1 MMLKKS
7 PFFDFLNRRSE
18 PGFDEFVASS
28 VEDEHYINWNEFLLP
43 NDYGDAESEYFAI
56 RNSCAV
62 FDVSPLRKIRVH
74 GNDAGTFFDRLLTRP
89 ISDLPA
95 MRATYTVFC
104 NEDGSF
110 KDDAIVYK
118 FADDDYLMMPSD
130 IDHRPYFESV
140 RVQFD
145 IGDVSFEECTEAWV
159 GAAIQGPLSAAALL
173 HMGFDTVEQLRP
185 FEVREYEFGG
195 GAICIAR
202 MGFTADLG
210 YECWLAPPL
219 VSAFIESIESVR
231 SSLSIELPGYG
242 LDALQACR
250 LEGGFIVAGWDCS
263 TEIDPQADF
272 SRTPLELGLAWLVN
286 LDGEDFIGKQAL
298 VEQKRNGTKHLL
310 RYFSMDQYM
319 ILEDGAAIYAP
330 QSDEVI
336 GRVNNSAWSW
346 GLQQTIGNASIF
358 SAYKDN
364 EYGRVLVNENYSKLA
379 FHRKPLIELP
389 RRNQVPAPID

>member
-1 MMLKKS
+1 MLKKS

-18 PGFDEFVASS
+18 PGFDEFVAAS

-43 NDYGDAESEYFAI
+43 KDYGDAESEYFAI

-74 GNDAGTFFDRLLTRP
+74 GKGAGTFFDRLLTRP
-89 ISDLPA
+89 ISDIPA
-95 MRATYTVFC
+95 MRATYAVFC
-104 NEDGSF
+104 NADGSF

-130 IDHRPYFESV
+130 IDHSPYFESV
-140 RVQFD
+140 RAQFN
-145 IGDVSFEECTEAWV
+145 ISDVSFEECTDAWV
-159 GAAIQGPLSAAALL
+159 GAAVQGPLSAAALL
-173 HMGFDTVEQLRP
+173 EMDFDTVEQLRP

-195 GAICIAR
+195 GAICVAR
-202 MGFTADLG
+202 VGFTADLG
-210 YECWLAPPL
+210 YECWLARPL

-231 SSLSIELPGYG
+231 SSLNIELPGYG

-263 TEIDPQADF
+263 TEIDSQSDF
-272 SRTPLELGLAWLVN
+272 SRTPLELGLSWLVN
-286 LDGEDFIGKQAL
+286 LDGEDFIGKEAL

-310 RYFSMDQYM
+310 RYFSMNQYM
-319 ILEDGAAIYAP
+319 VLEDGAAIYAP

-346 GLQQTIGNASIF
+346 GLQETIGNASII
-358 SAYKDN
+358 SVHKDS
-364 EYGRVLVNENYSKLA
+364 EGGRVLVDGKFLDLA

-389 RRNQVPAPID
+389 RRNQVPAPTR